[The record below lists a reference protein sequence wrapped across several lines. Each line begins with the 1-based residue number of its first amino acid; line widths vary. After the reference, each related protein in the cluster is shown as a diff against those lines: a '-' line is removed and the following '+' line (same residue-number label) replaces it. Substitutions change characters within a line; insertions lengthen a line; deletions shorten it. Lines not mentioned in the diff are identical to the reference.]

1 MGARSS
7 GRAAECICRTPG
19 GRPAIKNGLCAVY
32 INKRLERNKQSVGT
46 LIACRYALLAALK
59 ESIDEPAR
67 QLFRQRF
74 AR

>member
-1 MGARSS
+1 
-7 GRAAECICRTPG
+7 
-19 GRPAIKNGLCAVY
+19 VY
-32 INKRLERNKQSVGT
+32 INNKQNRLQRNKQSVGT